1 VESNALQGSWKA
13 VRIMEG
19 PDTVLADLSHVRITF
34 DEDHFVFQR
43 TAIDSIK
50 GKYSLKDKSLIMI
63 SDATPA
69 DSLKVQVHLLEGD
82 KMALR
87 MNNRGVEQIVHLI
100 RN

>member
-1 VESNALQGSWKA
+1 
-13 VRIMEG
+13 
-19 PDTVLADLSHVRITF
+19 
-34 DEDHFVFQR
+34 
-43 TAIDSIK
+43 
-50 GKYSLKDKSLIMI
+50 LIMI

-100 RN
+100 RR